1 MVYIKMAIQHLVLS
15 GGGPA
20 GFSIYGALR
29 ESAKTGVWN
38 PDDIKSIWSTS
49 AGAMI
54 GAMIYI
60 TTNWDTL
67 DNYIIRRPWDKLC
80 SVNLYTLIN
89 AYMGCGLFNISVV
102 EKMFSPLLLSN
113 DYNVDITLQELYE
126 KTGVEFH
133 AFTTEINQNVCVDV
147 SHETHPTWRLVDA
160 VYASSALPGM
170 FSPFIKDDNNRAYM
184 DGGFYCN
191 YPLQPC
197 IQKYSDTDTIL
208 GIVKHFTTCE
218 SNIDQ
223 KSTLLD
229 FIGKIS
235 AIMFNFTVKN
245 QTQSYV
251 KIPHEIVLGHI
262 EMTIES
268 IKQSLADESTRCEFI
283 EIGVVACRECIL

>member
-1 MVYIKMAIQHLVLS
+1 MAIQHLVLS

-170 FSPFIKDDNNRAYM
+170 FSPFIKDDKITVGKLAASKGNKVIRFSRFEV
-184 DGGFYCN
+184 GE
-191 YPLQPC
+191 
-197 IQKYSDTDTIL
+197 
-208 GIVKHFTTCE
+208 GIEKKE
-218 SNIDQ
+218 E
-223 KSTLLD
+223 
-229 FIGKIS
+229 
-235 AIMFNFTVKN
+235 NFAEEVMA
-245 QTQSYV
+245 QVRGS
-251 KIPHEIVLGHI
+251 
-262 EMTIES
+262 
-268 IKQSLADESTRCEFI
+268 
-283 EIGVVACRECIL
+283 